1 MSYYTIIREYYGFP
15 DYFNTDLSKKEEY
28 FAFNTEYEAKKCL
41 RDVFKNGEWIQD
53 EKHGKVRYFVERR
66 PVNKR

>member
-41 RDVFKNGEWIQD
+41 RDIF
-53 EKHGKVRYFVERR
+53 EKW
-66 PVNKR
+66 